1 MAETRQKRVSRELEI
16 RMPDGSGRLTTGGN
30 GRLDPVLRR
39 RHRHV
44 FGLGTPPGSGVSL
57 RSRGQTRLALGRP
70 ARPSRRLDAA
80 HEALD
85 LTGGVHNALL
95 TRVEGVTDIAEICA
109 QGWLRRPR
117 DKGVT
122 TGAGN
127 RGFDIIG
134 VNSRLHWKKS
144 SIPCKTL
151 KRIPGN
157 SGASRP
163 LPIPRR

>member
-1 MAETRQKRVSRELEI
+1 
-16 RMPDGSGRLTTGGN
+16 MPDGSDRVATGGN
-30 GRLDPVLRR
+30 GRLDPVLRQRYR
-39 RHRHV
+39 RV
-44 FGLGTPPGSGVSL
+44 FGLGAPSGSGVSL
-57 RSRGQTRLALGRP
+57 RSRRQTRLAFGRP
-70 ARPSRRLDAA
+70 GRASRRLNAA
-80 HEALD
+80 HEAFD
-85 LTGGVHNALL
+85 LTSSVHDSLL
-95 TRVEGVTDIAEICA
+95 TRVERVTDIAEIGA